1 MQYIYDLSKYL
12 SMVFLKKSQKHATDY
27 VNRMSNA
34 ERITRGWL
42 LLIRGGV
49 LSETSIDITSTYPA
63 FFALP
68 MI

>member
-1 MQYIYDLSKYL
+1 
-12 SMVFLKKSQKHATDY
+12 MVFLKKSQKHATDY